1 MNYGELEGNRILN
14 RSTYELMWKP
24 AGPRFQNVGLCWH
37 LAKHGNWQV
46 VYHSASD
53 KDFTSYVALL
63 PERSFG
69 LVLASNFSETPSE
82 KIVKDALNVVS
93 DLEK

>member
-1 MNYGELEGNRILN
+1 M
-14 RSTYELMWKP
+14 
-24 AGPRFQNVGLCWH
+24 
-37 LAKHGNWQV
+37 